1 MASPDGTSLW
11 SGRKFGNLSN
21 GQAAGCL
28 TLPNNV
34 RLHNR
39 PGQLLDRFLTAR
51 KTAAAS
57 TAQFISSVVDLLGFD
72 LATPDHSTLSR
83 RNKPLEGPP
92 LRRSGTGPVD
102 LLVDSPGL
110 KLCGAGKWLVE
121 RYGISRRRSWRK
133 LLHLGI
139 EMTRF
144 LCLSLRLAVRVPAAG
159 SRFPGSVLEAGYS
172 GACSP

>member
-102 LLVDSPGL
+102 LLVDSSSVGPVNGWLRGTAYPYADRGVSCCTSAL
-110 KLCGAGKWLVE
+110 K
-121 RYGISRRRSWRK
+121 
-133 LLHLGI
+133 
-139 EMTRF
+139 
-144 LCLSLRLAVRVPAAG
+144 
-159 SRFPGSVLEAGYS
+159 
-172 GACSP
+172 